1 MCAGHFAVKLKFDGF
16 ESNTFKGGEGW
27 LGRWNNQGRV
37 VRVKMNPYEGTRY
50 AKIMGGPNAGSLERA
65 VDLSNVSSARLQ
77 FAGRVRSFEK
87 QDKAYVKVSTDGV
100 DYTVVA
106 EFTPADSDNLW
117 HLHDIDLSAFEMS
130 ADFRIVF
137 EGAMNSQ

>member
-1 MCAGHFAVKLKFDGF
+1 M
-16 ESNTFKGGEGW
+16 
-27 LGRWNNQGRV
+27 
-37 VRVKMNPYEGTRY
+37 RVKMNPYEGTY
-50 AKIMGGPNAGSLERA
+50 YVKIMGGPTPGYLERA
-65 VDLSNVSSARLQ
+65 VDLSNFSSARLQ

-100 DYTVVA
+100 NYTVVA
-106 EFTPADSDNLW
+106 EFTPQDSDNLW

-137 EGAMNSQ
+137 EGAMSRRINDKWYLDNIEIIGQP